1 MFCVHQ
7 HAGDF
12 QLGCTCYCK
21 VLCTVRSSSYAPAT
35 LNPKHETKKDMSGN
49 VPQQCFAL
57 YKAIHVGEVMIGS
70 GNPPFCV
77 LLCLVI
83 ATFLTTLAE
92 LS

>member
-1 MFCVHQ
+1 
-7 HAGDF
+7 
-12 QLGCTCYCK
+12 
-21 VLCTVRSSSYAPAT
+21 
-35 LNPKHETKKDMSGN
+35 MSGN

-57 YKAIHVGEVMIGS
+57 YKAIHVGEALIGS

-92 LS
+92 LR